1 MMVSLIMNINFG
13 STSDFKEELIE
24 KELINTMRYAIDIY
38 DEYLVITLSINSNY
52 KDEIIKRIR
61 DKLAN
66 LTITEKDLKRKKN
79 ADIAALILQYDDIEM
94 VNMKIQDDIINEG
107 YIITNLKERIKNIEK
122 VDLDKIIDCINLD
135 NIAISVFLPKENQEC

>member
-1 MMVSLIMNINFG
+1 MNINFG

-52 KDEIIKRIR
+52 KDEIIKRIG

-107 YIITNLKERIKNIEK
+107 YIITDLKERIKNIEK